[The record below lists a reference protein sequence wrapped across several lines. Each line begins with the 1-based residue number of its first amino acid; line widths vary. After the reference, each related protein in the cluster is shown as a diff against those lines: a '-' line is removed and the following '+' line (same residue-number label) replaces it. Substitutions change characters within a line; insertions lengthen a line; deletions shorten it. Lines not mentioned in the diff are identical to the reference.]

1 MKLRETRFSSRSLRK
16 MNLHDGTRGCKA
28 PIVSGGTQAGAVPC
42 KPRLPKQS
50 ENKISP
56 LSNENLGLNVG
67 IVVLRKTKLYLDK
80 TIKVESAE
88 STSHTGN
95 SSYKE
100 LSVFSRAQ
108 GKGEARGCAP
118 RPSLH
123 RESLSLCFLCLLLGQ
138 EGRECSQPWC
148 SLFRGSRCPWSN
160 LPYPGAAPA
169 QCYGAVLPHAPL
181 DSPQWVAVCQPSHS
195 FSERGL
201 LFVFRWSSSWSY
213 PSTSPGGLVCL
224 SVFAYYHLGLYPES

>member
-1 MKLRETRFSSRSLRK
+1 

-28 PIVSGGTQAGAVPC
+28 PIVSGGTQARAVPC
-42 KPRLPKQS
+42 KPWLPKQS

-100 LSVFSRAQ
+100 LSVFGRAQ
-108 GKGEARGCAP
+108 GKGEARELPLLPSQSA
-118 RPSLH
+118 PSLGAL
-123 RESLSLCFLCLLLGQ
+123 LSMAPAALGVSSTP
-138 EGRECSQPWC
+138 RSCSSSMLWWPPSPCTSRQPMVDC
-148 SLFRGSRCPWSN
+148 SL
-160 LPYPGAAPA
+160 AA
-169 QCYGAVLPHAPL
+169 
-181 DSPQWVAVCQPSHS
+181 HS

-201 LFVFRWSSSWSY
+201 LFVFSWSSSWSY

-224 SVFAYYHLGLYPES
+224 SVFAYYKTFGPVVSVIKVRIPRSQEYWSSWHLAGT

>member
-1 MKLRETRFSSRSLRK
+1 

-108 GKGEARGCAP
+108 GKGEAPGCAP
-118 RPSLH
+118 H
-123 RESLSLCFLCLLLGQ
+123 RESLALCFLCLLLGQ
-138 EGRECSQPWC
+138 EDRECSQPWC
-148 SLFRGSRCPWSN
+148 SPFPGSCCLWNN
-160 LPYPGAAPA
+160 LPHPGAAA
-169 QCYGAVLPHAPL
+169 AWC
-181 DSPQWVAVCQPSHS
+181 
-195 FSERGL
+195 
-201 LFVFRWSSSWSY
+201 
-213 PSTSPGGLVCL
+213 
-224 SVFAYYHLGLYPES
+224 

>member
-1 MKLRETRFSSRSLRK
+1 

-42 KPRLPKQS
+42 KPWLPKQS

-118 RPSLH
+118 WLSPH
-123 RESLSLCFLCLLLGQ
+123 QESLSLCFLCFLLGVLPASLLSFLWLLLPL
-138 EGRECSQPWC
+138 ELSPTPRSCSGLVLWWAPSLCTSGWPTVGC
-148 SLFRGSRCPWSN
+148 SL
-160 LPYPGAAPA
+160 PA
-169 QCYGAVLPHAPL
+169 
-181 DSPQWVAVCQPSHS
+181 HS

-201 LFVFRWSSSWSY
+201 LFVFSWSSSWSY
-213 PSTSPGGLVCL
+213 PSISPGGLVCL
-224 SVFAYYHLGLYPES
+224 SVFAYYKTFGPVVSIIEVRIPHSGVLE